1 MFAVIRTGGKQYRV
15 SPDDVIKIERLAD
28 VDAGNN
34 IELTDVLAMGDGDSV
49 TLGTPVVDGARV
61 VASVLEHKRDTK
73 IIVFKKKRR
82 KNYRRTQ
89 GHRQNITILRIEEI
103 LAAGQ
108 KASPKKKAA
117 AKPAATADK
126 AADDAPAKKA
136 AAKKAPAK
144 KAAAAADKP
153 AAKKAAAKKAPAK
166 KATDDSD
173 KG

>member
-89 GHRQNITILRIEEI
+89 GHRQNVTILRIEEI
-103 LAAGQ
+103 LAAGE
-108 KASPKKKAA
+108 KASSKKKVA
-117 AKPAATADK
+117 AKPAADADK

-136 AAKKAPAK
+136 AGKKAPAK
-144 KAAAAADKP
+144 KAAAADKP
-153 AAKKAAAKKAPAK
+153 AAKKAVAKKAPAK
-166 KATDDSD
+166 KATKDSD
-173 KG
+173 KE

>member
-103 LAAGQ
+103 LAAGE

-117 AKPAATADK
+117 AKPAADAGK
-126 AADDAPAKKA
+126 ATDDAPAKKA

-144 KAAAAADKP
+144 KAAAADKP

-166 KATDDSD
+166 KATKDSD
-173 KG
+173 KE

>member
-15 SPDDVIKIERLAD
+15 TPDDVIKIERLAD

-103 LAAGQ
+103 LAAGE
-108 KASPKKKAA
+108 KAPPKKKAA
-117 AKPAATADK
+117 AKPAADAGK
-126 AADDAPAKKA
+126 ATDDAPAKKA

-144 KAAAAADKP
+144 KAAAADKP

-166 KATDDSD
+166 KATKDSD
-173 KG
+173 KE